1 MCWWF
6 AYGVIRWYSLPVLI
20 RATVCSSICLAGHR
34 HWHCN
39 HSLQTDA
46 LQQLAALSGK
56 KKKKN
61 VHSRE
66 KKNPQDNGDRLALIV
81 FLNPIFWVLPV
92 PRLAQ
97 NMMGVANS
105 VGLATP
111 SSQLL
116 LWSHSNRALSWL
128 TMGRLWKKMDC
139 LKVCAF
145 KKKSASLSRQ
155 HDIITEKK
163 NMKPQCCHVTSW
175 ILLSFLLL
183 FPSNCYYAKWKQ
195 CTMHCVR
202 TLQGFK

>member
-1 MCWWF
+1 M
-6 AYGVIRWYSLPVLI
+6 S
-20 RATVCSSICLAGHR
+20 
-34 HWHCN
+34 
-39 HSLQTDA
+39 
-46 LQQLAALSGK
+46 AAK
-56 KKKKN
+56 KKKCALAW
-61 VHSRE
+61 

-92 PRLAQ
+92 PRSLAQ
-97 NMMGVANS
+97 NYMGVANS

-163 NMKPQCCHVTSW
+163 TWSHSAVTWPHEFSYLFCYFFHLIATMQNENNVRCIVYVHCRVSSKICAPQKLASASHKYEICKLVFNKQFLCPKPP
-175 ILLSFLLL
+175 I
-183 FPSNCYYAKWKQ
+183 AI
-195 CTMHCVR
+195 
-202 TLQGFK
+202 